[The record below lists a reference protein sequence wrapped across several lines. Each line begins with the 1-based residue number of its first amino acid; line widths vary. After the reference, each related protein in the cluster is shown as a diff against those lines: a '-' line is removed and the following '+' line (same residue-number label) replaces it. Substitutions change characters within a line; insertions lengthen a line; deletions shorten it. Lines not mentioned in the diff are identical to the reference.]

1 MAAFAMHHNVV
12 LLTACHGDAAARHH
26 HLAQRQR
33 HPGQHMEHDRRV
45 HFRVF
50 QQAVG
55 DHIRGALENLFGR
68 LEFQLDSAFD
78 LLLVLFQ
85 QLCRTQHHGRVH
97 IVAAAVHLARHLGG
111 KHLSGLLKDGQGVHI
126 APEQDGLARALSPGQ
141 REDTRPAAVL
151 RRIAHLGQGLLDQ
164 RLGLGQVKAHL
175 RVAVDRPPPFLQLRL
190 QGLGFI
196 QQFIRLHHPNIAP
209 LQNALS
215 GS

>member
-1 MAAFAMHHNVV
+1 MKK
-12 LLTACHGDAAARHH
+12 
-26 HLAQRQR
+26 
-33 HPGQHMEHDRRV
+33 
-45 HFRVF
+45 
-50 QQAVG
+50 
-55 DHIRGALENLFGR
+55 
-68 LEFQLDSAFD
+68 S
-78 LLLVLFQ
+78 
-85 QLCRTQHHGRVH
+85 
-97 IVAAAVHLARHLGG
+97 LGG
-111 KHLSGLLKDGQGVHI
+111 KHLFGLLKDGQGVHI

-151 RRIAHLGQGLLDQ
+151 RRITHLGQGLLDQ